1 MYKRQVLSIGKTRL
15 NCNSYELSCGGKP
28 IKLNNKEYQL
38 IELFMRHPNQIFST
52 EHLMGK
58 IWGLDSESE
67 IAVVWT
73 YIGFL
78 RRKLKQLN
86 ADVEIKTVRGA
97 GFTLE
102 ESIC

>member
-1 MYKRQVLSIGKTRL
+1 
-15 NCNSYELSCGGKP
+15 
-28 IKLNNKEYQL
+28 
-38 IELFMRHPNQIFST
+38 MRHPNQIFST